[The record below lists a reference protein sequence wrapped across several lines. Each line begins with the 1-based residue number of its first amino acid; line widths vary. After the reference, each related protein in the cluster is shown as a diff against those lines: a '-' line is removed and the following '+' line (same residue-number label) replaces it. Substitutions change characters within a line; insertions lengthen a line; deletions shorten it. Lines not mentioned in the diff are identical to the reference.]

1 MRTIRGAAQRQLS
14 SSVRPRYQQS
24 RTPPIP
30 ISPLQIKVA
39 SYNIRKAV
47 GLDWR
52 RRPGRVL
59 EVINE
64 VGADVIALQEVD
76 RRFGSRVTALDPEM
90 IARETDYQPIKFSPR
105 PQSHGYHGNVILAR
119 KTIKVAAARP
129 MALPHLEPRGAAVAD
144 LDVGGQLIR
153 VVGMHLGLTRKWRQ
167 LQTETIVAELRAL
180 EANMPTILMGDL
192 SEPDLKSGV
201 LRAFEQRHSIAAC
214 GPSFHASMPV
224 FSLDRIIVTED
235 IAIGETGV
243 HRTALS
249 REASNHMPH
258 WARVPLPDKNH

>member
-1 MRTIRGAAQRQLS
+1 MQL
-14 SSVRPRYQQS
+14 
-24 RTPPIP
+24 
-30 ISPLQIKVA
+30 KVA

-59 EVINE
+59 DVINE
-64 VGADVIALQEVD
+64 VGADIVALQEVD

-90 IARETDYQPIKFSPR
+90 IDRQTDYQAIKFSPR
-105 PQSHGYHGNVILAR
+105 PQSLGYHGNVILVR
-119 KTIKVAAARP
+119 KAIKVASARP

-144 LDVGGQLIR
+144 LDLGGKLVR
-153 VVGMHLGLTRKWRQ
+153 VVGMHLGLTKKWRQ
-167 LQTETIVAELRAL
+167 LQTETIVSELRAL

-192 SEPDLKSGV
+192 NEPDLKSGV
-201 LRAFEQRHSIAAC
+201 LRAFEQRHTIAAC

-235 IAIGETGV
+235 ITIAETGV
-243 HRTALS
+243 HRSPLS
-249 REASNHMPH
+249 REASDHLPI
-258 WARVPLPDKNH
+258 WAKLTLPA